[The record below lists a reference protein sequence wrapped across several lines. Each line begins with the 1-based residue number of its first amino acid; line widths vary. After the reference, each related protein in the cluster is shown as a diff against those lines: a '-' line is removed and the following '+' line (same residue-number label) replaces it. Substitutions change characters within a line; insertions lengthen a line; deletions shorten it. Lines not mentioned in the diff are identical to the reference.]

1 MTALDDEFVKVA
13 CVSDIPERRSRLVHV
28 EGEEIAL
35 WRVDGRIYAINN
47 ICPHQ
52 HTPAL
57 HQGTL
62 DGIKLSCPMHGWTF
76 SLETGVATFGNGKAR
91 IYNVKVVGENVY
103 VEKPI
108 RSW

>member
-1 MTALDDEFVKVA
+1 MDTEFVKVA
-13 CVSDIPERRSRLVHV
+13 SVSDIPERRSRLVHV

-35 WRVDGRIYAINN
+35 WRVNGCIYAINN

-62 DGIKLSCPMHGWTF
+62 DGIKLTCPMHGWTY
-76 SLETGVATFGNGKAR
+76 SLDTGVATFGSGRAKVYEVR
-91 IYNVKVVGENVY
+91 IESEDVLI
-103 VEKPI
+103 EKPI
-108 RSW
+108 IAW